1 MERNAVFAPNYAW
14 GEPTIRELM
23 ERLKPIARTQTIK
36 GVVEWLG
43 VSYHDYK
50 NWRYRKVI
58 PYKLLIRKLMNE
70 GISIDWLLAPGVK
83 LLYPKTT
90 PELAENLSS
99 LTSEQDYR
107 FYWKAM
113 QMVEPTLKKHYLENS
128 EAHRNELLNVYFLA
142 QEGWVKTEVA
152 MGCVARAM
160 RRVSRP
166 AAQEREYG

>member
-23 ERLKPIARTQTIK
+23 ERLKPVAKVQTIK

-50 NWRYRKVI
+50 NWRYRQVI
-58 PYKLLIRKLMNE
+58 PYKLLITKLMSE
-70 GISIDWLLAPGVK
+70 GLSVDWLFAPGVK
-83 LLYPKTT
+83 LMYPKST
-90 PELAENLSS
+90 PELAESLSS
-99 LTSEQDYR
+99 LTCEQDYR

-113 QMVEPTLKKHYLENS
+113 QMVEPTLKKHQLDNS

-142 QEGWVKTEVA
+142 QEGWIKTEVA

-160 RRVSRP
+160 RRVSNPMTPQYRC
-166 AAQEREYG
+166 G

>member
-50 NWRYRKVI
+50 NWRYRQVI
-58 PYKLLIRKLMNE
+58 PYKLLITKLMNE
-70 GISIDWLLAPGVK
+70 GISIDWLFAPGVK

-90 PELAENLSS
+90 PELSESLNS
-99 LTSEQDYR
+99 LTCEQDYR

-113 QMVEPTLKKHYLENS
+113 QMVEPTLKKHHLENS
-128 EAHRNELLNVYFLA
+128 ESHRNELLNVYFLA
-142 QEGWVKTEVA
+142 PEGWVKTEVA

-160 RRVSRP
+160 RRVSCPNAP
-166 AAQEREYG
+166 AYDCS